1 MRVCLEGNALR
12 SFGSI
17 SLSSLTGI
25 VQASSDDREP
35 YRLDGNSMSE
45 SDSSQ
50 DITVRHFSFGM

>member
-1 MRVCLEGNALR
+1 MYNVHAEGSHLPMRVCLEGNALR

-35 YRLDGNSMSE
+35 YR
-45 SDSSQ
+45 
-50 DITVRHFSFGM
+50 